1 MRMKKVLPVLTCV
14 LLLSLSGCGANSA
27 ELSDASEAGVP
38 NESSISSDVSA
49 STASSEQNSNSE
61 KEAASGSAV
70 KLLAKEYIHRT
81 DQDGQISSY
90 YAPIYTE
97 SALYDGFERYTP
109 DDIYLETV
117 EERTNEIDEAGRTL
131 SYSPL
136 NQASTTSFVFDEAGR
151 LTEHKCIHSTDV
163 TLFWYVFTYDDSGRL
178 LKKTDM
184 DDDRGLPSFEWNY
197 IYDDAGNII
206 RREGS
211 AGEWTEY
218 TYDEDGYPLTA
229 VSYDED
235 GEQEEVWSS
244 FEYEEVNVESLPEF
258 MGSTKQWILADLVY

>member
-1 MRMKKVLPVLTCV
+1 
-14 LLLSLSGCGANSA
+14 
-27 ELSDASEAGVP
+27 
-38 NESSISSDVSA
+38 
-49 STASSEQNSNSE
+49 
-61 KEAASGSAV
+61 
-70 KLLAKEYIHRT
+70 
-81 DQDGQISSY
+81 
-90 YAPIYTE
+90 
-97 SALYDGFERYTP
+97 
-109 DDIYLETV
+109 
-117 EERTNEIDEAGRTL
+117 
-131 SYSPL
+131 
-136 NQASTTSFVFDEAGR
+136 
-151 LTEHKCIHSTDV
+151 
-163 TLFWYVFTYDDSGRL
+163 
-178 LKKTDM
+178 M

-244 FEYEEVNVESLPEF
+244 FEYEEVDVESLPEF